1 MGNIEQRITVVK
13 IARRARASTTAWPR
27 EEKREW
33 VAVVNSTEASLAGE
47 VTSVVAVVAVKS
59 GKEKKEYGV
68 AQRERS
74 RIASDWYSLW
84 CVCVCRG
91 SRIAGGKAIALY
103 GGGAD
108 EFGFGESLFFLL
120 SFTEGHCDFWY

>member
-33 VAVVNSTEASLAGE
+33 VAVVNSTEASFAGE

-91 SRIAGGKAIALY
+91 SRIAALAGKRLRY
-103 GGGAD
+103 MVVVPT
-108 EFGFGESLFFLL
+108 SLD
-120 SFTEGHCDFWY
+120 SVSRYSSY